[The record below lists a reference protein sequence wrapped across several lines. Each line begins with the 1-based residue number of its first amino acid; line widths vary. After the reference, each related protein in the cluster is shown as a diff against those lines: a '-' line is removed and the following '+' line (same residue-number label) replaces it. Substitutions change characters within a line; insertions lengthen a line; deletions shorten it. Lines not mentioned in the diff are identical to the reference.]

1 SVPLVCYSSS
11 GFKYKFHRTL
21 FYSVYNDNNPMDSAI
36 ILTGG
41 NGAKG
46 VSFSNFCLLF
56 FLQCFLTDFKNL
68 FREAAV
74 GFFIINTILQA
85 YFFAVVTCVFKRERK
100 LKHIANMNNR
110 GVNLKSREVQSLQI
124 KSVQWKDVR
133 VSVL

>member
-11 GFKYKFHRTL
+11 GFKYRFHRIL
-21 FYSVYNDNNPMDSAI
+21 FYSVYNDSNPMDSAI
-36 ILTGG
+36 IFTSG

-56 FLQCFLTDFKNL
+56 FLQCFLTDFKKL

-85 YFFAVVTCVFKRERK
+85 YFFAIVTCVVKRERK
-100 LKHIANMNNR
+100 FKNIANMNNR
-110 GVNLKSREVQSLQI
+110 GMNLKSREFQALQI
-124 KSVQWKDVR
+124 KSVQ
-133 VSVL
+133 